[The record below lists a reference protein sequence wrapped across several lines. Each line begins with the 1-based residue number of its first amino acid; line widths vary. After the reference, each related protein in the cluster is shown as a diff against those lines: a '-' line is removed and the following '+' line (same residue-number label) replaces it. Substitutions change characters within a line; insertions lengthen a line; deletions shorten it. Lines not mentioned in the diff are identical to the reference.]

1 MKRLATKG
9 QGMEEENF
17 VLQEKTLGQLLE
29 ETIRRFPDQ
38 DALVH
43 FEKNMRRTWREF
55 GRDVDRLA
63 RGLLALGIRKGDKI
77 GVWATNVPFWVPLM
91 FASARIGAILVTVNT
106 SYQAHELAY
115 LLKQSECDNLF
126 LIDMYRDHDFLAILR
141 EVMPEIATQRKDRL
155 SSSRLPHL
163 RRIISF
169 TRAALPSLYTLDEV
183 MDLAG
188 AVSEADYASARTLVS
203 PHDVVNMQYTSG
215 TTGFPKGVML
225 THVNIVNN
233 GYWIGRNQR
242 FTSQDRICLPVPL
255 FHCFGCVLGVMA
267 IVNHGAAMIIIDAF
281 NPVQVLAALEKERCT
296 GVYGVPTMFLAILEH
311 KNFPRHNLSSLRTGI
326 MAGSV
331 CPAPLMRRVAQ
342 EMNMREIT
350 ICYGLTEGSPV
361 MTQTRAD
368 DDFEHKVATVGRAL
382 PGIDVRVVDPQTGAE
397 VPRGEV
403 GEVVCTGYNIMK
415 GYYNMP
421 EASSEVIDDQGRL
434 HSGDL
439 GVMDQDGYL
448 VITGRIKDM
457 IIRGGENIYPREL
470 EEFFSAMPGVLD
482 VQVVGV
488 PSYKY
493 GEEAAAFIIPK
504 PGATLTLKDIRDFC
518 RGNIAWHKVP
528 RHFAFVDAF
537 PLTGSG
543 KIQKYKLRQM
553 AAEMFPDPDLQKS

>member
-1 MKRLATKG
+1 
-9 QGMEEENF
+9 MEAENF
-17 VLQEKTLGQLLE
+17 VLQEKTLGQLLD
-29 ETIRRFPDQ
+29 ETADRFPDN
-38 DALVH
+38 DALIH
-43 FEKNMRRTWREF
+43 FEKNMRRTWRQF
-55 GRDVDRLA
+55 RQDVDRLA

-91 FASARIGAILVTVNT
+91 FASARIGAVLVTVNT
-106 SYQAHELAY
+106 SYQAQELAY
-115 LLKQSECDNLF
+115 LLRQSECENLF
-126 LIDMYRDHDFLAILR
+126 MIDMYRDHDFLNILR
-141 EVMPEIATQRKDRL
+141 EVAPEISFQEKGRL
-155 SSSRLPHL
+155 SLSGLPGL

-169 TRAALPSLYTLDEV
+169 TRAPLASLYSLEEI
-183 MDLAG
+183 MALAG
-188 AVSEADYASARTLVS
+188 SVSEADYEAAKSLPK

-225 THVNIVNN
+225 THVNILNN
-233 GYWIGRNQR
+233 GYWIGKNQKFSSR
-242 FTSQDRICLPVPL
+242 DRICLPVPL

-267 IVNHGAAMIIIDAF
+267 IVNHGCAMVIIDAF

-296 GVYGVPTMFLAILEH
+296 GVYGVPTMFIAMLEH
-311 KNFPRHNLSSLRTGI
+311 KNFPRHDLSSLRTGI

-331 CPAPLMRRVAQ
+331 CPAPLMRRV
-342 EMNMREIT
+342 MKDMHMREIT

-368 DDFEHKVATVGRAL
+368 DDFEHKVATVGRAM
-382 PGIDVRVVDPQTGAE
+382 PGIDVRVVDPHSGE
-397 VPRGEV
+397 ELPRGEA

-421 EASSEVIDDQGRL
+421 EATAEVIDTRGRL
-434 HSGDL
+434 HTGDM

-448 VITGRIKDM
+448 TITGRIKDM
-457 IIRGGENIYPREL
+457 IIRGGENIYPKEI
-470 EEFFSAMPGVLD
+470 EEFLAGMPGVRD

-493 GEEAAAFIIPK
+493 GEEAAAFIIPR
-504 PGATLTLKDIRDFC
+504 PGAVLTLKDVRDFC

-528 RHFAFVDAF
+528 RHIAFVEAF

-543 KIQKYKLRQM
+543 KIQKYKLRQI
-553 AAEMFPDPDLQKS
+553 AAGMFPDLDLQKSG